1 MPRVSAVSVN
11 EAVSALEMFSDIL
24 LKDRN
29 LPAYTSKVWQD
40 ISNCLN
46 NKWNAHNVY
55 INVRENRRGI
65 LTQMKL
71 NLKIED
77 NKLEKCNDTTSSLD
91 TTEESTNI
99 TLDTTKENDDL
110 STFNL
115 YITYE
120 LWTEI
125 KAGYIEYKDK
135 TYACLK
141 PGVWSD
147 IISDEFWR
155 QFRLPCAYVFKRA
168 KVLFLTNVRI
178 LL

>member
-1 MPRVSAVSVN
+1 MPGVSAVSVN
-11 EAVSALEMFSDIL
+11 EAVAALKMFSDIF

-77 NKLEKCNDTTSSLD
+77 NKFEKCNDTTSSLD
-91 TTEESTNI
+91 TTEESTNT

-147 IISDEFWR
+147 IISDEF
-155 QFRLPCAYVFKRA
+155 
-168 KVLFLTNVRI
+168 
-178 LL
+178 